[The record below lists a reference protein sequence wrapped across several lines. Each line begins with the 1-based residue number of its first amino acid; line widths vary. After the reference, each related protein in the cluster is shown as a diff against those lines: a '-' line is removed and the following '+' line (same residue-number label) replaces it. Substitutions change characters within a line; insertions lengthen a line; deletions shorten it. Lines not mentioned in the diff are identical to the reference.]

1 MIVVFALA
9 LGQFI
14 DGAVLESELVEPI
27 QRLCRKQEQ
36 FLVAFHAADRD
47 EVAHNRVAD
56 SGLAIVRADRDAC
69 NFGHAVFEFVKRAAA
84 VDAVIDAIDNVIL
97 EFFGDAFLRS
107 RHKESFVDV
116 VLHDAQDI
124 GDVFHVRGPN
134 TGVLVRV
141 HHGAVAPCAEH
152 FLQKAPLEFTGKQM
166 YAVRARLA
174 SVDGVHQIIHLR
186 KSERVGIEFQKFL
199 RLVHVHCGDEPVV
212 GGFEVLGVLTG
223 HKSAKL
229 DAVLVTDEEKLANLQ
244 VLAKFS
250 RKFRTADVVGVS
262 NLVPADGGYDG
273 HEFFVHQLFQEIAL
287 DAFNLSRAHVV
298 HAVDHA
304 EAPRQDPVALDAG
317 KSARSEVAH
326 DALGNAQ

>member
-56 SGLAIVRADRDAC
+56 SGLAIVRADCDARD
-69 NFGHAVFEFVKRAAA
+69 FGHAVFEFMQRAAA
-84 VDAVIDAIDNVIL
+84 VDAVINAIDNVIL

-124 GDVFHVRGPN
+124 GNVFHVRGPN

-152 FLQKAPLEFTGKQM
+152 FLQKASLEFTRKQM
-166 YAVRARLA
+166 HAVRARLA
-174 SVDGVHQIIHLR
+174 GVDGVHQIIHLR

-212 GGFEVLGVLTG
+212 GGFEVLGVLAG

-229 DAVLVTDEEKLANLQ
+229 DAVLVSDKEEFPDFH
-244 VLAKFS
+244 VLAEFR
-250 RKFRTADVVGVS
+250 RKFRRADIVGMP
-262 NLVPADGGYDG
+262 NLVPANRRNDR
-273 HEFFVHQLFQEIAL
+273 HEFFVHQLFQDVAL
-287 DAFNLSRAHVV
+287 DAFDFTGAHVV
-298 HAVDHA
+298 DAVDHT

-317 KSARSEVAH
+317 KSARREVAH